1 MKCGHCKRDGAE
13 ITVSHVRACSAST
26 TSGPANVVRAAMD
39 RTWQENKAIV
49 TATVLGPDRPRVASS
64 PKVPAGRYA
73 IDYGNGV
80 VKFFKVDVPE
90 KGKWTGYTFV
100 KRVAGDEE
108 WPVRDYGQRSSILQT
123 IGEDVLKASKLYG
136 TEIGACGVCG
146 RTLTDPESRA
156 AGIGPICAAKF

>member
-1 MKCGHCKRDGAE
+1 MKCGHCKRAGE
-13 ITVSHVRACSAST
+13 SITVAHVRSCSGVT
-26 TSGPANVVRAAMD
+26 PAHVYPSD
-39 RTWQENKAIV
+39 RTWQENKAIA
-49 TATVLGPDRPRVASS
+49 TAKVLDSRPASIPA

-80 VKFFKVDVPE
+80 VKFFKVDVPV

-100 KRVAGDEE
+100 KRVAGDDE
-108 WPVRDYGQRSSILQT
+108 WPVRDYGQRSNILTT

-136 TEIGACGVCG
+136 TKIGACGVCG

>member
-1 MKCGHCKRDGAE
+1 MKCGHCKRAGE
-13 ITVSHVRACSAST
+13 SITVKHVRECALTVMGAHT
-26 TSGPANVVRAAMD
+26 VEAPV
-39 RTWQENKAIV
+39 RTWQENKAV
-49 TATVLGPDRPRVASS
+49 AVAKVLDSRPANPATVKAP
-64 PKVPAGRYA
+64 VPAGRYA

-80 VKFFKVDVPE
+80 VKFFKVDVPV

-100 KRVAGDEE
+100 KRVAGDDE
-108 WPVRDYGQRSSILQT
+108 WPVRDYGQRSSILQI

-156 AGIGPICAAKF
+156 AGIGPVCAAKF

>member
-1 MKCGHCKRDGAE
+1 MKFNVGVKMKCGHCKREDASV
-13 ITVSHVRACSAST
+13 TVSHVRACAPT
-26 TSGPANVVRAAMD
+26 ATVAPVR

-49 TATVLGPDRPRVASS
+49 TATVLGPDRPRVASG

-100 KRVAGDEE
+100 KRVAGDE
-108 WPVRDYGQRSSILQT
+108 
-123 IGEDVLKASKLYG
+123 
-136 TEIGACGVCG
+136 
-146 RTLTDPESRA
+146 
-156 AGIGPICAAKF
+156 

>member
-1 MKCGHCKRDGAE
+1 MKCGHCKRADE
-13 ITVSHVRACSAST
+13 SITVAHVRNCSGTVAT
-26 TSGPANVVRAAMD
+26 VTPV
-39 RTWQENKAIV
+39 RTWQENKAV
-49 TATVLGPDRPRVASS
+49 ATAKVLDSRPASIPA

-80 VKFFKVDVPE
+80 VKFFKVDVPV

-108 WPVRDYGQRSSILQT
+108 WPVRDYGQRSAILQL
-123 IGEDVLKASKLYG
+123 IGADPLAASKLYG
-136 TEIGACGVCG
+136 HEIKRCGVCS
-146 RTLTDPESRA
+146 RRLTRPESRA